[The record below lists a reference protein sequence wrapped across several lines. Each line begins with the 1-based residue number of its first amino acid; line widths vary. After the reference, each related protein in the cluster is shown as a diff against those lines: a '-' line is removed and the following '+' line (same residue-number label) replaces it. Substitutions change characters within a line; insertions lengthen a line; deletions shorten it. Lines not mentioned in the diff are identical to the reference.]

1 MYNTHIGDRSMNTQ
15 TQKTVLKTLA
25 AVALVTATFATM
37 AMDMTNTQAQQEMA
51 LHAQE
56 KVQTM
61 TQNMEKIQ
69 AMTQIMEHTQS
80 MNQSMEQAQNRVR
93 AQLEI
98 DTSNTEVTTAEDV
111 SIETDANVTETT
123 VTE

>member
-1 MYNTHIGDRSMNTQ
+1 MNTQ

>member
-1 MYNTHIGDRSMNTQ
+1 MNTQ

-25 AVALVTATFATM
+25 ATALVTATFATM

-111 SIETDANVTETT
+111 SIETEANVTETT